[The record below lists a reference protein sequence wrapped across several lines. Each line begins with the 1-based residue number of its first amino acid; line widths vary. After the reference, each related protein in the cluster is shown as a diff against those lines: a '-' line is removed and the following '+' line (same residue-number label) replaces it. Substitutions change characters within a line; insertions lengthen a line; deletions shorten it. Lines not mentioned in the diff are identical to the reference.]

1 MFSCTR
7 RGRRRQLLALIGVIG
22 TSLIGAALVQATDF
36 PDREIADVAD
46 FDRNGTLDLLLTD
59 RGDAGGDTKALYVV
73 SRQADGSF
81 APEIEVARDA
91 SLVGFDV
98 SVAAADFDGDGWTDV
113 AWTYADPAAP
123 SQSIYTAAGGAG
135 GRLGAPVQRS
145 AFPAG
150 VLVNELAAGDLT
162 GDGLPDLLAT
172 SDTGVYLAP
181 GQRAVS
187 PVAAPT
193 RIAGAPGSG
202 KALIV
207 RVDGSS
213 PQVYLES
220 TAGPVVRLT
229 KGAGGAWTSSPDLS
243 EPVEDF
249 AVGDLDGDRL
259 PDLVTIEPKS
269 VDLARE
275 RVLARLGRP
284 SNDFGSPEAI
294 ADAVTQDGEVL
305 EMRSVAIGDA
315 DGIERPDVL
324 LARRHPTTGSIVD
337 DLILFAGRGS
347 GGFYDAER
355 VSVDN
360 VGLISGEF
368 LRLIDL
374 DGRPPAEVVFSGNPS
389 GVRAGSGQV
398 KTSRPN
404 LVVSAPSSS
413 SVMRGKSL
421 ALPVSIAN
429 PGARDATGATLQLA
443 LPPGLVPDETP
454 PECAATSPG
463 LSCRLGTVASG
474 TTRQVRIA
482 VLAQAAGN
490 VMLSLKARASEPDVN
505 SADNDLTVSVDI
517 TDPPTGGGSPPNN
530 PPNKGIKRFGTAKAD
545 TLRGTQYADVLDG
558 LAGADRIFGIAGSD
572 ILIGGAGK
580 DTIDAG
586 KGNDTIRAR
595 DKTRDVILCRSGT
608 DTVIA
613 DKADVLT
620 GCEKV
625 IRR

>member
-1 MFSCTR
+1 M
-7 RGRRRQLLALIGVIG
+7 LLV
-22 TSLIGAALVQATDF
+22 
-36 PDREIADVAD
+36 
-46 FDRNGTLDLLLTD
+46 
-59 RGDAGGDTKALYVV
+59 
-73 SRQADGSF
+73 SF
-81 APEIEVARDA
+81 AG
-91 SLVGFDV
+91 SL
-98 SVAAADFDGDGWTDV
+98 
-113 AWTYADPAAP
+113 
-123 SQSIYTAAGGAG
+123 
-135 GRLGAPVQRS
+135 
-145 AFPAG
+145 
-150 VLVNELAAGDLT
+150 
-162 GDGLPDLLAT
+162 
-172 SDTGVYLAP
+172 
-181 GQRAVS
+181 
-187 PVAAPT
+187 VAAPT
-193 RIAGAPGSG
+193 RIAGAPGAG

-207 RVDGSS
+207 RVEGSS
-213 PQVYLES
+213 PQVYLGT

-229 KGAGGAWTSSPDLS
+229 RGTGGAWTSSPDLT
-243 EPVEDF
+243 EPVKDF

-259 PDLVTIEPKS
+259 PDLVTLEPKS
-269 VDLARE
+269 DDLARE
-275 RVLARLGRP
+275 RLLARLGRP

-294 ADAVTQDGEVL
+294 ADAVTQDGVVL

-324 LARRHPTTGSIVD
+324 LARRHPTTGSIVS

-347 GGFYDAER
+347 GGFYGAEQ

-360 VGLISGEF
+360 LGLVAADF
-368 LRLIDL
+368 LRLVDL

-404 LVVSAPSSS
+404 LVASAPRSS
-413 SVMRGKSL
+413 SVVRGKTL

-429 PGARDATGATLQLA
+429 TGARDATGATLQIA

-490 VMLSLKARASEPDVN
+490 VMLSLTARASEADVN

-517 TDPPTGGGSPPNN
+517 TDPPDSGRSHRPNGGGSGQG
-530 PPNKGIKRFGTAKAD
+530 KGIKRLGTAKAD
-545 TLRGTQYADVLDG
+545 TLRGTPYADVLDG
-558 LAGADRIFGIAGSD
+558 RGGADRIFGNAGRD

-595 DKTRDVILCRSGT
+595 DKTRDVIRCRAGT

-613 DKADVLT
+613 DKADILT

-625 IRR
+625 HRR